1 MAKNVGTGRKGVR
14 VHVIPSVTR
23 PGKFVDKR
31 GGNSSTHP
39 TTRHTGKGWS
49 VRKSDSAR
57 AERVFHT
64 KEEAVGYARDVARR
78 DGSEVYIHRKDGA
91 IMETH
96 SYGNDPR
103 PPRR

>member
-1 MAKNVGTGRKGVR
+1 MAKSVGSGNKGVR
-14 VHVIPSVTR
+14 VHVIPSATK

-31 GGNSSTHP
+31 VSDSATRPATQHSGN
-39 TTRHTGKGWS
+39 GWS
-49 VRKSDSAR
+49 VRKSDSSR

-64 KEEAVGYARDVARR
+64 KQEAVVYARDVARR
-78 DGSEVYIHRKDGA
+78 EGSEVYIHRRDGA

-103 PPRR
+103 PPRG